1 MAITNKSFSI
11 QGLKV
16 GKGAGLFLIAGPCV
30 IESEKLTFEIARELK
45 KISSR
50 AGLGLIFKASFDKAN
65 RSSVD
70 SFRGPGLKNGLEILK
85 KVKKDLGLPVLSDI
99 HEPSQAEPAAKVL
112 DVIQIPAFLS
122 RQTDLLMAAA
132 RTKKPL
138 HIKKAQF
145 MAPGEMANVVK
156 KAVAGGAQKIMLCER
171 GTFFGYHN
179 LVVDFRSIQVM
190 AELGWPVVFDAT
202 HSVQRPA
209 GQGKVS
215 GGDKKFIPLLCRA
228 AVAAGVDGLFMEVH
242 PNPAKALSD
251 GPNSWPLSE
260 LELLLKRLMK
270 IEKAVGKYK

>member
-1 MAITNKSFSI
+1 MAINQKSFSI
-11 QGLKV
+11 SGLKV

-30 IESEKLTFEIARELK
+30 IESEKLTFEIAKELK

-50 AGLGLIFKASFDKAN
+50 TGTGLIYKASFDKAN

-70 SFRGPGLKNGLEILK
+70 SFRGPGLKNGLEVLK
-85 KVKKDLGLPVLSDI
+85 KIKKDLGLRVLSDI
-99 HEPSQAEPAAKVL
+99 HEPCQAELAAKVL

-122 RQTDLLMAAA
+122 RQTDLLLAAA
-132 RTKKPL
+132 RTRKPL

-156 KAVAGGAQKIMLCER
+156 KAKAGGANKIMLCER

-179 LVVDFRSIQVM
+179 LVVDFRSLQVM
-190 AELGWPVVFDAT
+190 SELGWPVVFDAT

-209 GQGKVS
+209 GQGKAS
-215 GGDKKFIPLLCRA
+215 GGDRKFIPLLCRA

-242 PNPAKALSD
+242 PDPAKALSD
-251 GPNSWPLSE
+251 GSNMWKLGE
-260 LELLLKRLMK
+260 LELLLKALMK
-270 IEKAVGKYK
+270 IKKTINV

>member
-1 MAITNKSFSI
+1 MAVSKKSFSI
-11 QGLKV
+11 SGLKV
-16 GKGAGLFLIAGPCV
+16 GKASGLFLIAGPCV
-30 IESEKLTFEIARELK
+30 IESEKLCFEIAKELK

-50 AGLGLIFKASFDKAN
+50 IGIGLIFKASFDKAN

-70 SFRGPGLKNGLEILK
+70 SFRGPGLKNGLEILQK
-85 KVKKDLGLPVLSDI
+85 IKKDLGLRVLSDI
-99 HEPSQAEPAAKVL
+99 HEPCQAEPAAKVL

-122 RQTDLLMAAA
+122 RQTDLLLAAA
-132 RTKKPL
+132 KTKKPL

-179 LVVDFRSIQVM
+179 LVVDFRGLQVM

-209 GQGKVS
+209 GQGKAS

-242 PNPAKALSD
+242 PDPEKALSD
-251 GPNSWPLSE
+251 GANMLPLSE
-260 LELLLKRLMK
+260 LEPLLKGLQK
-270 IEKAVGKYK
+270 IRVASSK